1 MNDMTNFKEL
11 HAKIYEIPEEKSKT
25 VTAPFSRHPGEAGA
39 RCAGT
44 PGAIRRWNGNCVR
57 VNIFIAFPLRNPYH
71 YSHHAAAEMT
81 TETESE
87 KVVVS
92 NRKALHDFFIIER
105 FEAGIA
111 LKGTEVKSLR
121 LGNANLQDG
130 YALVK
135 NGEVWLMGMHISP
148 FEKGNI
154 NNHDPRR
161 DRKLL
166 LHKQEIRRLVGKLT
180 TKGLTLIPLKVYF
193 KNNIA
198 KMELGLA
205 QGKKAYDKRETIKR
219 REVERELRREYAQ

>member
-1 MNDMTNFKEL
+1 
-11 HAKIYEIPEEKSKT
+11 
-25 VTAPFSRHPGEAGA
+25 
-39 RCAGT
+39 
-44 PGAIRRWNGNCVR
+44 
-57 VNIFIAFPLRNPYH
+57 
-71 YSHHAAAEMT
+71 MT

-135 NGEVWLMGMHISP
+135 NGEVWLLGMHISP

-166 LHKQEIRRLVGKLT
+166 LHKQEIRRLLGKLT
-180 TKGLTLIPLKVYF
+180 TKGLTLIPLRVYF